1 MSPIDSEA
9 LVQHLIAQTRSNIS
23 FLISQHQISPTS
35 GREILD
41 RLPNVGVSIP
51 DPVTALSE
59 QASNFQI
66 SGPSTPPP
74 ASYGSRDHPAT
85 ASVKAK
91 AVWGYNETGEDPQDL
106 SFRAGDIIEVVQ
118 ETNNDWWT
126 GSYNGREGLFP
137 STYVEKL
144 PPSSPLSRPPPSPA
158 ARNNPIYKSNPNNT
172 FHGSS
177 YSDTT
182 PLGPPAAPNPTYL
195 TSYAP
200 TGPPPRGPSP
210 SRYGP
215 PPSGYYQSPPPP
227 QAYNSFPYPPGPPPP
242 GPVVVSASAP
252 PAPLDQ
258 PKKSKF
264 GGMGNTLA
272 TAAVGGLGFGAGS
285 AIGADVVNSIF

>member
-144 PPSSPLSRPPPSPA
+144 PPSSPLSP
-158 ARNNPIYKSNPNNT
+158 
-172 FHGSS
+172 
-177 YSDTT
+177 
-182 PLGPPAAPNPTYL
+182 
-195 TSYAP
+195 
-200 TGPPPRGPSP
+200 
-210 SRYGP
+210 
-215 PPSGYYQSPPPP
+215 
-227 QAYNSFPYPPGPPPP
+227 YNSFPYPPGPPPP